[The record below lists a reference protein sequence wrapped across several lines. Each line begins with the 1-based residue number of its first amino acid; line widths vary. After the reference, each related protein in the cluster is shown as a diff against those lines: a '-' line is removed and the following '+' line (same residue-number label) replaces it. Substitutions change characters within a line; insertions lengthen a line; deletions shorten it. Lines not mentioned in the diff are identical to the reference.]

1 MIFEILW
8 CPIFTQLLILLGG
21 IKIGCVPFLPQVC
34 LVFTPNYGVKVG
46 HLQRLM
52 HFKPPY
58 GFEPGLSALVNLHT
72 NH

>member
-1 MIFEILW
+1 ME
-8 CPIFTQLLILLGG
+8 
-21 IKIGCVPFLPQVC
+21 CVPFLPQVC